1 MFLNNRL
8 NNENVSL
15 YHRQYDNRGSLLDI
29 FQTLVLNESE
39 KEELLISRNPS
50 KGTCETCFGKSVG
63 MVTCLVLIA
72 FFIALVSTQ
81 SGCSCQEN
89 LVYDPNNQCFNVPAD
104 LQSARYTCQVQNI
117 TQTYMFCGSLYCL
130 NFFSCG
136 EAGALAARRT
146 ACELIGGNP
155 DAVDFF
161 KCQTRLG
168 SDKSEENC
176 QFASPLSDSTPSP
189 TPSLGSN
196 PTEQPTSSASLFSNS
211 FITIVSALVGL
222 CLI

>member
-1 MFLNNRL
+1 M
-8 NNENVSL
+8 VAC
-15 YHRQYDNRGSLLDI
+15 
-29 FQTLVLNESE
+29 
-39 KEELLISRNPS
+39 LI
-50 KGTCETCFGKSVG
+50 
-63 MVTCLVLIA
+63 LIA
-72 FFIALVSTQ
+72 FFIALVSGQ

-89 LVYDPNNQCFNVPAD
+89 LVLDPNNQCFNVSAD
-104 LQSARYTCQVQNI
+104 LQSARYTCPVGSDM
-117 TQTYMFCGSLYCL
+117 YCGSLYCL

-155 DAVDFF
+155 DSVDFF

-176 QFASPLSDSTPSP
+176 QFASPLSSTSAP
-189 TPSLGSN
+189 TASLGPGSN
-196 PTEQPTSSASLFSNS
+196 PTTTNSPTSSASLITNS
-211 FITIVSALVGL
+211 FITLVSALVGL